1 MVLEAPAVRPLL
13 ERFRNRNNIKKRRE
27 NSLKVQKHYSMWTA
41 EAYCSTRQNSSD
53 ALAPVLTDGVLTSQ
67 AQKRAGRLVS
77 SQSQQFQL
85 LNKTKVR

>member
-1 MVLEAPAVRPLL
+1 
-13 ERFRNRNNIKKRRE
+13 
-27 NSLKVQKHYSMWTA
+27 
-41 EAYCSTRQNSSD
+41 
-53 ALAPVLTDGVLTSQ
+53 VLTSQ